1 MRKKVYLLFA
11 MLMTTIVL
19 SACNSKENQKNKDF
33 DNVTKKIE
41 NNKSSSSTYNSTK
54 ESSSITKNNWV
65 NPEKIKE
72 LIDFE
77 KKVKEDN
84 DTLKKA
90 YKEKIDMKKN
100 STDIIL
106 QEKFKIAMSK
116 ITKGEKKLNKKVIMV
131 QKPKK
136 RRFYKGRI

>member
-106 QEKFKIAMSK
+106 EEKFKIAMSK
-116 ITKGEKKLNKKVIMV
+116 ITKGEKKAK
-131 QKPKK
+131 QKSNHGSEAKK
-136 RRFYKGRI
+136 REDSIKE